1 MEEKNVQ
8 KKIVQKTKKNSLFS
22 QALFSAWTY
31 AIILFSMQFSIKTF
45 YAFGSD
51 KFNALSH

>member
-8 KKIVQKTKKNSLFS
+8 KKIVQKTKKNSLFP

-31 AIILFSMQFSIKTF
+31 AIILFSMQFLIKTF